1 MNTPCVLAIDPGTTH
16 SGWCTWDGTRV
27 LDSDNTANEE
37 LAAILRGGEIGYD
50 LLAVEMIQNMGRP
63 AGKTLFETAVWI
75 GRFIEAAGFGST
87 APHRLI
93 YRTNVKLHLCGTS
106 RAKDPHI
113 RQRLI
118 DLYGPV
124 GSKKCPG
131 PLYGV
136 RSHVWSAL
144 AIAVTASETQAEA
157 A

>member
-27 LDSDNTANEE
+27 LDSDNTANEG

-124 GSKKCPG
+124 GTKKSKG

>member
-1 MNTPCVLAIDPGTTH
+1 
-16 SGWCTWDGTRV
+16 
-27 LDSDNTANEE
+27 
-37 LAAILRGGEIGYD
+37 AALLRGGEIGYD
-50 LLAVEMIQNMGRP
+50 LLAIEMIQAMGM
-63 AGKTLFETAVWI
+63 AVGAEVFTTAVWI

-93 YRTNVKLHLCGTS
+93 YRTSVKLHLCGTS
-106 RAKDPHI
+106 RAKDPNI

-124 GSKKCPG
+124 GTKKSKG

-144 AIAVTASETQAEA
+144 AIAVTASET
-157 A
+157 